1 MIADIAIRERVG
13 IAPELA
19 DAFVRAA
26 IGGISIAGYP
36 SALQWQVIGQIAS
49 HVFGIEI
56 DPATVEAL
64 EAGAA
69 CELITA
75 PAMRRRLVQAIVT
88 LELLEDPIPPELANH
103 VRRFART
110 LHVSEPMVHAAR
122 SAACGHLA
130 VMYADIQRNSYYTQ
144 EARHLIV
151 NGHLWRILRSRFA
164 YRDLVAS
171 RAIERKWAALADMP
185 VGSLGQAVA
194 EFYRVHHFPV
204 PGARRGIGEIGA
216 QHDFVHVLANY
227 PPDPDGEINVFAFSA
242 AAMDDPKGFV
252 QMVMT
257 LGLFQN
263 STITRVAGKQVAIA
277 RSGTM
282 EEPGAAARFGD
293 ALHRGTVCKVDALG
307 MDHFAIAVEPLAALR
322 DRFGISPR
330 EDTSRPGALD
340 ALDPPVPPPTS
351 AS

>member
-1 MIADIAIRERVG
+1 MTDITIRERVS

-26 IGGISIAGYP
+26 IGGISIDGYP
-36 SALQWQVIGQIAS
+36 SPLQWQVISQIAL
-49 HVFGIEI
+49 HVFDVEI
-56 DPATVEAL
+56 DPATVEPL
-64 EAGAA
+64 DAGAA
-69 CELITA
+69 GELITA
-75 PAMRRRLVQAIVT
+75 PDLRRRLVQAIVT

-110 LHVSEPMVHAAR
+110 LHVSEPMVNAAR

-130 VMYADIQRNSYYTQ
+130 VMYADIQRNSYYAE
-144 EARHLIV
+144 EAGHLIV

-185 VGSLGQAVA
+185 DGSLGRAVA
-194 EFYRVHHFPV
+194 EFYRIHHFPI

-216 QHDFVHVLANY
+216 QHDFVHVLADY

-242 AAMDDPKGFV
+242 TAMDDPKGFV

-263 STITRVAGKQVAIA
+263 ATITHVAGKPVAIA
-277 RSGTM
+277 RSGTL

-307 MDHFAIAVEPLAALR
+307 MDHFAIATEPLVALR
-322 DRFGISPR
+322 DRFEIPPR

-340 ALDPPVPPPTS
+340 ALDPPAAPVTS
-351 AS
+351 PV